1 MKKYKV
7 NDEYNIL
14 AALPNSFQ
22 ISSNL
27 TSHRLV
33 DYKDDPDATEPYPIT
48 VELESLNSNHILLYT
63 PRKYMRIV
71 WYDDPDEPNGQIDM
85 GLRTPDTDLDFASW
99 LTLTNSIPHEVITMA
114 YLVITSP
121 DSLKDY
127 EVPLFIEPDNTNV
140 NNYWNQREKEKR
152 ELYEEKM
159 EEIRKKTATKTNNKV
174 NNKANNTTKKKRK
187 FKVRLSSTP

>member
-22 ISSNL
+22 ISSKL

-33 DYKDDPDATEPYPIT
+33 DYQDDPDANEPHPIT
-48 VELESLNSNHILLYT
+48 VDIESISKDHMLLYT

-85 GLRTPDTDLDFASW
+85 GLRTPDTGLDFASW
-99 LTLTNSIPHEVITMA
+99 LTLTNSIPQEVIRMA
-114 YLVITSP
+114 YLVITAP
-121 DSLKDY
+121 DSVKQY
-127 EVPLFIEPDNTNV
+127 EVPLFAKPDNTNI
-140 NNYWNQREKEKR
+140 NTNTNDYWNQREKEKR
-152 ELYEEKM
+152 ELFDETMK
-159 EEIRKKTATKTNNKV
+159 EIRKKTAV
-174 NNKANNTTKKKRK
+174 KANNTLKKKRK
-187 FKVRLSSTP
+187 FKVRYPPKP